1 MNYVLVCGIVLN
13 FRTKDRTG
21 KEDPEDSGI

>member
-1 MNYVLVCGIVLN
+1 MIYILN

-21 KEDPEDSGI
+21 ASSKSFTVLA